1 VPVAPP
7 KGSKTMF
14 GFVLNLVFGL
24 NIDWFFRRKKKV
36 PE

>member
-1 VPVAPP
+1 
-7 KGSKTMF
+7 MF

-24 NIDWFFRRKKKV
+24 IIDWLLLFRRKKNV

>member
-1 VPVAPP
+1 
-7 KGSKTMF
+7 MF

-24 NIDWFFRRKKKV
+24 IIDWFLLFRRKKMV

>member
-1 VPVAPP
+1 
-7 KGSKTMF
+7 MF

-24 NIDWFFRRKKKV
+24 IIDWLLLFRRKKKV